1 MALPGLNLQVDGTL
15 LVGGIIIILL
25 YNYSQLILE

>member
-15 LVGGIIIILL
+15 LVGGIIKMINTYTLFL
-25 YNYSQLILE
+25 SPH